1 MTAYGQSPIFAT
13 HKQNTAHRV
22 VLTAEER
29 ETVLVWHDATKKW
42 SIYSDSARKGRLER
56 WLRAL
61 GIEPVRLSGGGIE
74 AEGIPDGAIAFKA
87 RKRRQTGGRPFARKA
102 PVSSGPAIAAHPGRV
117 QGAGPTQPLPPGPD
131 RP

>member
-13 HKQNTAHRV
+13 HKQNTAHRI

-29 ETVLVWHDATKKW
+29 ETVLVWNDATKTW

-56 WLRAL
+56 WLRSL
-61 GIEPVRLSGGGIE
+61 GIEPVRLAGRGIE
-74 AEGIPDGAIAFKA
+74 AEGIPDGAIVFRA
-87 RKRRQTGGRPFARKA
+87 RKRRRTGGRPFARNA
-102 PVSSGPAIAAHPGRV
+102 PGSSGPAIAAHPNGV
-117 QGAGPTQPLPPGPD
+117 QGVGPTPTLPPGPD